1 MDRTERGGMDH
12 RFGVRVYYED
22 TDCMG
27 VVYHAN
33 YLRFLERA
41 RTEYMASVGTSVAQ
55 WAEQDIMFPV
65 YGMQITF
72 KAPARLYDHLTVI
85 STVSR
90 ASPFRLN
97 FRQRIERDSD
107 QRQIVEA
114 SVDIV
119 CTDLKGN
126 LRDLPASGLEPA

>member
-1 MDRTERGGMDH
+1 MEQ
-12 RFGVRVYYED
+12 RFSVRVYYED

-41 RTEYMASVGTSVAQ
+41 RTEFMAATGPSVAQ
-55 WAEQDIMFPV
+55 WAEQNIMFPV

-72 KAPARLYDHLTVI
+72 KSPARLYDQLTVV
-85 STVSR
+85 SGVSR

-97 FRQRIERDSD
+97 FRQRIERESDS
-107 QRQIVEA
+107 RLIVEA

-119 CTDLKGN
+119 CTDLKGT
-126 LRDLPASGLEPA
+126 LRDLPELWEKPL

>member
-1 MDRTERGGMDH
+1 MEQ
-12 RFGVRVYYED
+12 RFPVRVYYED

-41 RTEYMASVGTSVAQ
+41 RTEFMAATGPSVAQ
-55 WAEQDIMFPV
+55 WAEQNIMFPV

-72 KAPARLYDHLTVI
+72 KSPARLYDHLTVV

-97 FRQRIERDSD
+97 FRQRIERDTDS
-107 QRQIVEA
+107 RLIVEA

-119 CTDLKGN
+119 CTDLKGS
-126 LRDLPASGLEPA
+126 LRDLPQLWEQIS